1 MSTYAQEFTV
11 ALLRSQEAGLRVPDC
26 ELELDRRRLTD
37 RAQAEFPHVLRHTVG
52 ELDLTEISAHCL
64 SLHLELLPAVSR
76 WLGCEVFYTL
86 GWVDDETENGLFR
99 FEETF
104 IRDAIRTK
112 QFKGTMKIH
121 AWLTLPSLEI
131 IDVTLFTTLAFAKK
145 QPTMLG
151 GVIARHPDD
160 IQGMAY
166 KPMLVGD
173 DFLRRTG
180 VLKNGN
186 EL

>member
-1 MSTYAQEFTV
+1 MSTYAQEFTT
-11 ALLRSQEAGLRVPDC
+11 ALLRSQEAGLSVPAC
-26 ELELDRRRLTD
+26 KLELSCRWLSD
-37 RAQAEFPHVLRHTVG
+37 RAQAEFPYVLRHTLG
-52 ELDLTEISAHCL
+52 ELDFAEISAHCL
-64 SLHLELLPAVSR
+64 SLNLELLPAVSR

-86 GWVDDETENGLFR
+86 GWIDDETEKGLFR
-99 FEETF
+99 FDETF
-104 IRDAIRTK
+104 IQDALRTGHSK
-112 QFKGTMKIH
+112 DTMKIH

-145 QPTMLG
+145 QPAMLG
-151 GVIARHPDD
+151 GLITRHPDD

-180 VLKNGN
+180 VLKDGN
-186 EL
+186 ER